1 VKSIF
6 NCQQTI
12 FYKRIDFL
20 SNIIGCCKTMLL
32 NHNLSQKLK
41 LIGKGKFNHLINT
54 PTLTSTSEAQHVK
67 YLIEMESKLLNQDSN
82 SRPLL

>member
-1 VKSIF
+1 
-6 NCQQTI
+6 
-12 FYKRIDFL
+12 
-20 SNIIGCCKTMLL
+20 
-32 NHNLSQKLK
+32 